1 MEMARL
7 PKREARQ
14 QMLEFTLL
22 AIWALVIA
30 AVGAFIGRRLFHTT
44 NYDRRGFGTF
54 LAMIFGVPVYFVV
67 MWRKSRREK
76 RVEFRRKNGICVNCG
91 YDLRGNTTGICPECG
106 EPVEN
111 INATKV
117 EKPAP
122 AARSQR
128 LGSRSRK

>member
-1 MEMARL
+1 MARL

-44 NYDRRGFGTF
+44 NYDRRGFGT
-54 LAMIFGVPVYFVV
+54 LLVVIFGVPVYFVV

-106 EPVEN
+106 EPIEN
-111 INATKV
+111 IKATPD
-117 EKPAP
+117 EKPASVDRGHRITP
-122 AARSQR
+122 RS
-128 LGSRSRK
+128 GK

>member
-1 MEMARL
+1 MARL

-67 MWRKSRREK
+67 MWRTKRRAA
-76 RVEFRRKNGICVNCG
+76 RVELRRTNGLCVNCG
-91 YDLRGNTTGICPECG
+91 YDLKGNVSGVCPECG

-111 INATKV
+111 SDCPTT
-117 EKPAP
+117 EKTD
-122 AARSQR
+122 
-128 LGSRSRK
+128 